1 MKIGFVLDKGVL
13 SGLNCENLDKQTPRD
28 GKWVENGEGRWI
40 VGWFRSHQCLRPR
53 HVQVQGLF
61 SSLFPSLWTLWSG
74 LHHAW
79 AFYQTPGMHFT
90 VPCLNPYLYTL
101 NFSLFI
107 WNSETEGRFNHPHF
121 NGYLFKCKIVNVA
134 VQFWW
139 IVKQLRG
146 LWLHF
151 LFLCYVIVGWWF
163 VYLR

>member
-90 VPCLNPYLYTL
+90 VPCLNPIFIPLIFLYSFETPRRKFVLIIPISMVICL
-101 NFSLFI
+101 NVKSWML
-107 WNSETEGRFNHPHF
+107 RFNF
-121 NGYLFKCKIVNVA
+121 DE
-134 VQFWW
+134 
-139 IVKQLRG
+139 
-146 LWLHF
+146 LWNNF
-151 LFLCYVIVGWWF
+151 EDFGFTFSFSVM
-163 VYLR
+163 